1 MARKILLVQFT
12 HPGGEHVLTRQ
23 ELKDCIK
30 QWNYGPHRRKFL
42 KAEGQY
48 VKSEGTL
55 STVQELLFWGEWE
68 PTSKAS
74 PVSSTVGIGVM
85 PRYVHVPFLQGSSSG
100 LILPPITNSKGIG
113 RQNTDPF
120 VFGKSFLYSC
130 CKQRKRIKNSTLSRF
145 TQLGGLE
152 KGSIIL
158 FGSTI
163 SPKQGGSYFVLDTV
177 FVVGD
182 YRVFENYTATTD
194 LGGYVP
200 REYYDIMGFKDWPQ
214 NNKYVCYKGA
224 TVNNSVDGMFS
235 FVPCRPCTSG
245 MVGFPRVKLTSKDF
259 VFLSDNLNASP
270 KFVDP
275 KSNALFSPK
284 DCWDRI
290 CTIVKRQGFELGVNF
305 SYLLI

>member
-1 MARKILLVQFT
+1 MTRKVLLVQFT
-12 HPGGEHVLTRQ
+12 HPGGEHVHTRQ
-23 ELKDCIK
+23 ELKSGIK

-42 KAEGQY
+42 KVEGQY
-48 VKSEGTL
+48 VMSNGTL
-55 STVQELLFWGEWE
+55 STKQELLFWGEWE
-68 PTSKAS
+68 PTSRTS

-85 PRYVHVPFLQGSSSG
+85 PQYVHMPFLQSSSGG
-100 LILPPITNSKGIG
+100 LILPPFTNSKGKD

-120 VFGKSFLYSC
+120 VFGENFLYSC
-130 CKQRKRIKNSTLSRF
+130 CKQRKRINNSILSRF
-145 TQLGGLE
+145 TQLGELE

-163 SPKQGGSYFVLDTV
+163 SPKQGGPYFVLDTV
-177 FVVGD
+177 FVIGD
-182 YRVFENYTATTD
+182 YRMFANYTAETE
-194 LGGYVP
+194 LCGFVP
-200 REYYDIMGFKDWPQ
+200 NDYCEIMGFKSWPY

-224 TVNNSVDGMFS
+224 SANNSVDGMFS
-235 FVPCRPCTSG
+235 FVPCRPCISG

-275 KSNALFSPK
+275 KLNALFSPK

-290 CTIVKRQGFELGVNF
+290 CTIVKSQGFELGVNF
-305 SYLLI
+305 SYLI